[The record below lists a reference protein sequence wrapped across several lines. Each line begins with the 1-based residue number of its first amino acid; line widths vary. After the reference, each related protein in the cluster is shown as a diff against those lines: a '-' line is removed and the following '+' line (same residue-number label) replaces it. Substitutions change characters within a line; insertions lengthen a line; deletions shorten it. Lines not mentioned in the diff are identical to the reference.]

1 MKIILLQDVKG
12 LGKRGEVV
20 DASRGYA
27 RNFLFPKKLADEAT
41 EGNIKTLNEQK
52 KSQKLKEQQELKDAK
67 CLAAQ
72 LEESPIEIIAK
83 AGEGGKLFGSVTSKD
98 LAEELEKQYE
108 IKIDR
113 RKIVLPEPI
122 REIGIRDVEV
132 KLYAGATGKLKVNI
146 KEA

>member
-67 CLAAQ
+67 CLVAQ